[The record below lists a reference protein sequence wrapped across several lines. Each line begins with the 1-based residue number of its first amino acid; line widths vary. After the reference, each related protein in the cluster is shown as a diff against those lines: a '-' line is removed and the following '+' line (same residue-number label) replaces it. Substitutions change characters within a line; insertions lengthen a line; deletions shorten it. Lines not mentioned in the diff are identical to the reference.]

1 MATAGR
7 GHGVTLL
14 ELLVVMALVGLLAA
28 MAYPSYRGS
37 LLRAHRTEA
46 IESLLTLAAAQ
57 ERFNLQHGRYAE
69 GFEPE
74 VAPGLA
80 LAPLSAGG
88 RYQLDVT
95 EALPG
100 HYSARASPRRGS
112 GQENDARCQEFGLDA
127 AGRRWATDAA
137 GRDSTGQ
144 CWR

>member
-1 MATAGR
+1 MATARR

-28 MAYPSYRGS
+28 LAYPSYRAS

-57 ERFNLQHGRYAE
+57 ERFILRHGRYAE

-80 LAPLSAGG
+80 LAPRSSGG
-88 RYQLDVT
+88 RYLLDIT
-95 EALPG
+95 EALPC
-100 HYSARASPRRGS
+100 HYSAKASPRRGS
-112 GQENDARCQEFGLDA
+112 GQEDDERCHQFGLDA
-127 AGRRWATDAA
+127 AGRRWATDAT
-137 GRDSTGQ
+137 GRDSTQQ